1 MSIRIDPF
9 TRTPGL
15 AGKAYID
22 TGIADTIIS
31 NFKSNDSGKHV
42 YKITGLRG
50 SGKSVEYGKVM
61 QSLKEEKD
69 WLVYNLSAAG
79 NTMSTFLSLL
89 SGEDF
94 LRAHERTIEKSFRAS
109 IGGSMIGTSGEG
121 SIKITNTQDDNTFP
135 KTDEALINRLIE
147 KANKQNYKILVGI
160 DDISKTADT
169 VKLLSIIGS
178 MIVVGAEL
186 YLIVTGLS
194 ENIEEFS
201 SEKNLTFFKRADSIE
216 ASVLNK
222 YDIVAKYQTLLGID
236 AAEARKIEKATNDYA
251 YAYQVLGSLY
261 FDKKGNQTLEDL
273 IPTFENIM
281 FKDSYDMIW
290 KTLTEGEKEM
300 VRCICR
306 SQNGQ
311 IDDIKAQMKNPSSY
325 NVFRSKLINKHLV
338 NGSKRGYLQIDLPRF
353 QNFVELWG
361 DD

>member
-1 MSIRIDPF
+1 MNIKIDPF

-22 TGIADTIIS
+22 TGIADTIIA
-31 NFKSNDSGKHV
+31 NFKSDESDKHV

-61 QSLKEEKD
+61 KNLKEEKN

-79 NTMSTFLSLL
+79 DTVSTLL
-89 SGEDF
+89 TLLGGEKCLGVKDK
-94 LRAHERTIEKSFRAS
+94 TIEKSFSAS
-109 IGGSMIGTSGEG
+109 LGGNILGASGEG
-121 SIKITNTQDDNTFP
+121 SVKVTNTQNNN
-135 KTDEALINRLIE
+135 KYQNSDEAAIIKLIE
-147 KANKQNYKILVGI
+147 AANKKKYKVLVGI
-160 DDISKTADT
+160 DDISKTEDT

-201 SEKNLTFFKRADSIE
+201 TEKNLTFFKRADSIE
-216 ASVLNK
+216 ATALNK
-222 YDIVAKYQTLLGID
+222 YDIVNMYQTLLKID
-236 AAEARKIEKATNDYA
+236 AFEARKIEQITNGYA

-261 FDKKGNQTLEDL
+261 FSKKKEETLDDL
-273 IPTFENIM
+273 IPAFENIM

-290 KTLTEGEKEM
+290 QKLTEGEKEM

-306 SQNGQ
+306 TKDGK
-311 IDDIKAQMKNPSSY
+311 IDDVKAIMNNPSSY
-325 NVFRSKLINKHLV
+325 NTFRIKLINKHLV
-338 NGSKRGYLQIDLPRF
+338 NGSKRGYLKINLPRF
-353 QNFVELWG
+353 DSFVELWG